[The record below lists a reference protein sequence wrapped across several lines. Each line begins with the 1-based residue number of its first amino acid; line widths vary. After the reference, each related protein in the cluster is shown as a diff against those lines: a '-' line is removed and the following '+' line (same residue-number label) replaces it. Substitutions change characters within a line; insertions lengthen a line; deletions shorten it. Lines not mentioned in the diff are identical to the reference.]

1 MCPPLAG
8 CSTTPS
14 IKDVF
19 VSADCWETFL
29 LWNPSSFEAPLDQH
43 PPIPNPATMAQA
55 SPSWQRLMGLLSV
68 LLALLLGVSAGSHGA
83 AAAGCPA
90 DIASAPE
97 STWSVDFDNR
107 TDVAETQSESSYVVN
122 LKDEVTKLEATSLH
136 GMGARSGFEA
146 FAVEI
151 PASCHTPSMKSS
163 LIELPI
169 SFASLHMHLQ
179 NIRTK

>member
-1 MCPPLAG
+1 
-8 CSTTPS
+8 
-14 IKDVF
+14 
-19 VSADCWETFL
+19 
-29 LWNPSSFEAPLDQH
+29 
-43 PPIPNPATMAQA
+43 MAQA

-90 DIASAPE
+90 DLASASE

-107 TDVAETQSESSYVVN
+107 TGVAETQAESSHAGD
-122 LKDEVTKLEATSLH
+122 LKDEIKQLEATSLH
-136 GMGARSGFEA
+136 GMGVQSGFDA
-146 FAVEI
+146 FTVEI